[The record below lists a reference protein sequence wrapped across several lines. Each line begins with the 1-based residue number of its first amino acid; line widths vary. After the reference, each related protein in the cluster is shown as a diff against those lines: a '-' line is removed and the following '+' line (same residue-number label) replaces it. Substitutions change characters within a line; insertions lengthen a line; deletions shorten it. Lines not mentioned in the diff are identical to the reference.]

1 MKKLLSV
8 LSMLLMA
15 VMTISLSSC
24 SSDDD
29 EAFDN
34 AVILGTW
41 TTTEDVIEGG
51 EYVPDMEMQVE
62 WTFKADNTASER
74 MYIKMNN
81 IITKDVT
88 VYFTYVYKGSTITM
102 QSTTNSSTP
111 PFTYEISVTGNKMR
125 FGNQEN
131 GYFDLTKMK

>member
-15 VMTISLSSC
+15 VMTISSC

-41 TTTEDVIEGG
+41 TTNEDVIEGG
-51 EYVPDMEMQVE
+51 EYVPDMEMQVK

-81 IITKDVT
+81 IINEGCHWQRRPEGNSGKG
-88 VYFTYVYKGSTITM
+88 KGS
-102 QSTTNSSTP
+102 QGKGRKARHVRCKRDGKGC
-111 PFTYEISVTGNKMR
+111 F
-125 FGNQEN
+125 
-131 GYFDLTKMK
+131 

>member
-51 EYVPDMEMQVE
+51 EYVPT
-62 WTFKADNTASER
+62 WKCR
-74 MYIKMNN
+74 L
-81 IITKDVT
+81 
-88 VYFTYVYKGSTITM
+88 
-102 QSTTNSSTP
+102 
-111 PFTYEISVTGNKMR
+111 
-125 FGNQEN
+125 N
-131 GYFDLTKMK
+131 GLQG

>member
-51 EYVPDMEMQVE
+51 E
-62 WTFKADNTASER
+62 
-74 MYIKMNN
+74 
-81 IITKDVT
+81 
-88 VYFTYVYKGSTITM
+88 
-102 QSTTNSSTP
+102 
-111 PFTYEISVTGNKMR
+111 
-125 FGNQEN
+125 
-131 GYFDLTKMK
+131 